1 MKKQVLF
8 LLLLISF
15 VKGNSQTNNTYTIT
29 SGGATRSYILYV
41 PAIYNAA
48 HPTPLVFNFHGY
60 GSNNTQQEFYGDFR
74 GIADTANFIMA
85 LPQGLSYGGSAGF
98 NDFGTVA
105 SASVDINFTQAMI
118 DTISVHFNINSCK
131 IYSTGMSNGGFM
143 SHDLGCFLSSKFAA
157 IASVSGSLMPS
168 HASACNPSHPMPI
181 MQIHGTADS
190 TVSYTGVGG
199 IIASIDIDTLIK
211 LWVRLNHCNP
221 TPTFSTVPNVS
232 TADSCT
238 AQHYLYSGGNGNSTV
253 EFFKIIGGG
262 HSWPGSAY
270 NISGINTNQ
279 DFSASKEIWRFFR
292 QYCLSNLT
300 SVTEIEKQNINFLL
314 FPNPSNSVLNFS
326 LNKLNG
332 SLVTIEITDVLGKV
346 VLTETTSDNSIFVDK
361 LNTGLYFFTLTQ
373 NAKQLVRTKFIKE

>member
-1 MKKQVLF
+1 MKKQLFF

-15 VKGNSQTNNTYTIT
+15 VKGNSQTNNTYTLT
-29 SGGATRSYILYV
+29 SGGVTRSYILYV
-41 PAIYNAA
+41 PAIYNAS
-48 HPTPLVFNFHGY
+48 HPVPLLFNFHGY
-60 GSNNTQQEFYGDFR
+60 GSSNVQQEYYGDFR

-85 LPQGLSYGGSAGF
+85 LPQGLSSGGSAGF

-105 SASVDINFTQAMI
+105 SAAIDLNFTQAMI
-118 DTISVHFNINSCK
+118 DSISAHFNINSCK

-143 SHDLGCFLSSKFAA
+143 SHDIACFLSSKFAA

-168 HASACNPSHPMPI
+168 HASACNPSHPMPV
-181 MQIHGTADS
+181 MQIHGTSDV

-199 IIASIDIDTLIK
+199 IIGSIDIDSLVK
-211 LWVRLNHCNP
+211 LWVRLNNCNP
-221 TPTFSTVPNVS
+221 VPTSSMVPNIS

-238 AQHYLYSGGNGNSTV
+238 AQHFVYSGGNGNSTV

-270 NISGINTNQ
+270 NISGVNTNQ
-279 DFSASKEIWRFFR
+279 DFSASKEIWRFLR

-300 SVTEIEKQNINFLL
+300 SVAEIEKRNIDFLL
-314 FPNPSNSVLNFS
+314 FPNPSNSILNFS
-326 LNKLNG
+326 FNKPSNN
-332 SLVTIEITDVLGKV
+332 LVTIEITDILGKV
-346 VLTETTSDNSIFVDK
+346 VMTETTSDTSISVDK